1 MGIELVVAMFE
12 GDENKAVEVLEHL
25 KKLEAD
31 GALHLEQVAVV
42 SKTEDDDVKV
52 EDLGDV
58 DSKHGA
64 VFGAIT
70 GGLIGLVGGPA
81 GAVAGAVAGA
91 ATGGATANL
100 ADHGVSDDVIHH
112 SERGL
117 QPASSALIAY
127 VNLDW
132 AATLID
138 ELNRLGAT
146 VVNQPLSSVDLDQ

>member
-1 MGIELVVAMFE
+1 MSIELVVATFE
-12 GDENKAVEVLEHL
+12 SDENKAGEILEHL
-25 KKLEAD
+25 KKMEAD
-31 GALHLEQVAVV
+31 GDLHLEHVAVV
-42 SKTEDDDVKV
+42 SKTEDNDVKI

-70 GGLIGLVGGPA
+70 GGLIGLIGGPV

-91 ATGGATANL
+91 ATGSATANL

-112 SERGL
+112 IERGL

-127 VNLDW
+127 VDLDW

-146 VVNQPLSSVDLDQ
+146 VVNQPLSSADLDQ